1 MGGKPVGIVLL
12 LLACAGCHACQNCYD
27 YLPPVADGPHTA
39 PGQRAGSAFGGPI
52 YNGPNHEGPLPDP
65 TLSESE
71 VIDEWA
77 SDEDFHSAQI
87 SQTLRELLA
96 IED

>member
-39 PGQRAGSAFGGPI
+39 PGQRAGSAFGRPI
-52 YNGPNHEGPLPDP
+52 DNKPLPDEP
-65 TLSESE
+65 IPDPAQSESE
-71 VIDEWA
+71 VIDERA
-77 SDEDFHSAQI
+77 TDEDFHSAQI
-87 SQTLRELLA
+87 NQTLREPLA
-96 IED
+96 IDD

>member
-12 LLACAGCHACQNCYD
+12 LLACAGCHACQNCHD
-27 YLPPVADGPHTA
+27 YLPPVTDGPYTA
-39 PGQRAGSAFGGPI
+39 PGQRAGSAFGGRLD
-52 YNGPNHEGPLPDP
+52 NGPLPDP
-65 TLSESE
+65 ALSKSE
-71 VIDEWA
+71 AIDEWA